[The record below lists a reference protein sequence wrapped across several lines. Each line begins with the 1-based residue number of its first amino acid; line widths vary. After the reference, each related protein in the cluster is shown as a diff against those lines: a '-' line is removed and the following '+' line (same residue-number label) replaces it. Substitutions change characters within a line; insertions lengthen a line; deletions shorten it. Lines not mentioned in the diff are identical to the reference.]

1 VDAEEVSRLRGRL
14 LPLSI
19 SFSFYLVFA
28 SSLSLSLSLS
38 LCVSL
43 WYSRFIAQAH
53 TCAQSPSLL
62 FSRDTNLENSRRGRD
77 SRVARAERARWR
89 DGEREREPERDRE
102 RVRERKG
109 RGVGM
114 GRDGARKSRP
124 RLRRILEHV
133 PVGAFSLVARPL
145 PRRRRPCPRATAAPG
160 RNEMLPLAKDR
171 FRFCARINVGRASIV
186 NSSRDFEPRGELSL
200 VSAAIVRTTSA
211 GAYFPRFFE
220 R

>member
-1 VDAEEVSRLRGRL
+1 MLKKFRGYAGDCFRSPSLFLSTSYL
-14 LPLSI
+14 LPL
-19 SFSFYLVFA
+19 
-28 SSLSLSLSLS
+28 SLSLSLSLS
-38 LCVSL
+38 VSRSGTL
-43 WYSRFIAQAH
+43 VLSHRHTHARNLRLSYFPVTLTSKIHDGVVIAEWLG
-53 TCAQSPSLL
+53 QS
-62 FSRDTNLENSRRGRD
+62 E
-77 SRVARAERARWR
+77 R
-89 DGEREREPERDRE
+89 DGEMEREREPERDRARE
-102 RVRERKG
+102 RERKG